1 MALKDQYFDAGK
13 TAALETYRVKEAL
26 LPLLAG
32 IGGML
37 GGGSL
42 GTMAAGA
49 AGRFLVGSAMRAGA
63 QGGLRMLAGR
73 ALQSG
78 IGKGVANIAGGMAG
92 SELLGRLFEPKAP
105 PAPKADFP
113 SLGYRPNG

>member
-1 MALKDQYFDAGK
+1 MTNQYTEAGR
-13 TAALETYRVKEAL
+13 ADALEAYGIKVAV

-37 GGGSL
+37 GGGAL

-49 AGRFLVGSAMRAGA
+49 AGRFLVGSALRAGA

-78 IGKGVANIAGGMAG
+78 IGKGVANIAGGIAG
-92 SELLGRLFEPKAP
+92 SEALGRLFEPKAP
-105 PAPKADFP
+105 ASPKAEFP
-113 SLGYRPNG
+113 TLGYRPNG